1 VYAARIR
8 YTEGCADGIYT
19 AEKKRERKKFTP
31 FYVYIKEAR
40 TTKISNPGYK
50 QTTESDEYAC
60 VCFEVTF
67 TIVNHLGR

>member
-1 VYAARIR
+1 MQL
-8 YTEGCADGIYT
+8 ESGILKGVPT
-19 AEKKRERKKFTP
+19 VFIQLKGREKEKKITP